1 MIGISLALSLA
12 IILTQ
17 SSHPL
22 CQHSLQQKSQENNIS
37 RMKALALT
45 QISEFFSLPPLALF
59 RSRIQVAFISQ
70 TARVSS
76 AAAAPGTDFQSKLS
90 PGESQHLSQ
99 PCSRQAPLLVPFCL
113 WGFHSLP
120 QKTPIQG
127 DSYFPISRGKRTHL
141 NAFKIKNTPSA
152 FKDWY
157 QLVLNLMHLL
167 TLNIL

>member
-1 MIGISLALSLA
+1 LQRYLIRTVYRKHLPGIVDLAINHNAGDRAQKMIGISLALSLA

-90 PGESQHLSQ
+90 PGESQHLS
-99 PCSRQAPLLVPFCL
+99 
-113 WGFHSLP
+113 
-120 QKTPIQG
+120 
-127 DSYFPISRGKRTHL
+127 
-141 NAFKIKNTPSA
+141 
-152 FKDWY
+152 
-157 QLVLNLMHLL
+157 
-167 TLNIL
+167 